1 MISEA
6 RSRLTNLSIPEYY
19 MVYYNDVFDTIKKS
33 FDIASEARRKKIDAI
48 DLVESKIAYD
58 LADRVAKMHE
68 IDIADRLRFLL
79 SNLGKEMAALKIAE
93 EIALGQYGTQ
103 DIKTRL
109 DTAVRVSLAT
119 VTEGVTVAPIQGIS
133 DVSIKNNVDGSKY
146 LSVSFAG
153 PIRSAG
159 GTEAALTMLIADHV
173 RKIVGLDRYTANSY
187 DDETAR
193 FVEELR
199 IYEREVGNFQ
209 FKISDE
215 DIVKCISS
223 LPVELDGTDTD
234 PVEVVGHRNMHRI
247 ATNRVRGGALRVM
260 NDGLIGRN
268 RKLSKIVQTLNLE
281 GWSWLDNLNGAIQ
294 SGEEETASHHR
305 MREVITGRPVLSMT
319 DRYGAFRLRYG
330 RSCNTGFATVGIHSS
345 IPILLQHAIVVG
357 TQIKI
362 DTPGKASTIAL
373 VDSLDPPIVKLKDE
387 SVVRVCDRLQAR
399 SIFQKVKKILY
410 LGDILISYGD
420 FLENNSVLLPASYVE
435 EIWISELREK
445 FTTNANLSLESIPN
459 ERLIELINNQLH
471 NFPTISEAF
480 ELSSCLEIPLHPR
493 YLLYWDVITLQ
504 ELVYLINELYR
515 LHGSNLDEIP
525 NFELISS
532 KVHNFP
538 NSPAI
543 KLILEKLAVIH
554 KVDQD
559 KTNIIL
565 TDTDQIYLFAKIVT
579 ALLKKRDL
587 LTYLEEYQLQNK
599 NPVPDDNTEIISQI
613 LDIPIR
619 RKFLS
624 SIAVRVGRPEKAAER
639 KMKPPVHCLFPVGPN
654 GGATRDIIKAAKQ
667 DATYIE
673 IANRICTSC
682 QLPSIGINCHTCN
695 TATELQWLCTV
706 CKRPAEKSNTDK
718 RCKFCNSQ
726 FTTHSITNF
735 PLKYTLRRALQKLD
749 LKPAE
754 PLKGVKSL
762 MGKNRCPEPI
772 EKGILRQRHNIF
784 TFKDGTTRFDVTN
797 EPLTQFKAKWISTD
811 IDKLR
816 KLGYTKDYLGT
827 DLTSS
832 DQLVEL
838 MMQDVIIPLQAAEH
852 LLRVAKFVDDEL
864 AKIYGLSHFYNA
876 NSINDLVGHLV
887 VGLAP
892 HTSVGIIGR
901 IIGFTNSQVCLAS
914 PIWHSAKRRD
924 CDGDADSLILLLDVF
939 LNFSHE
945 YLPDKIGGLM
955 DAPLLI
961 QPFVL
966 PHEVQRQAHNV
977 DISENYPVEF
987 YSNTWKKAKATESI
1001 SYIDLI
1007 KKRIGLVNQ
1016 FFDYRFTHATDSI
1029 TLDISQST
1037 YSTLNTMEEKLDMQ
1051 MTTAK
1056 IIQAVDPDDVASM
1069 VLTTH
1074 ILPDIMGNMR
1084 AYSSQSFRCNKCGTK
1099 YRRMPIIGKCLECN
1113 NALLQ
1118 TVTRGSVEKYI
1129 EIAQDICHEY
1139 NIDEYLVNRVKALR
1153 LELSLLF
1160 KNKEKMQFY
1169 ITDFE

>member
-6 RSRLTNLSIPEYY
+6 RSRLANLSIPEYY
-19 MVYYNDVFDTIKKS
+19 MLYYNNIFDIIKNS
-33 FDIASEARRKKIDAI
+33 FEIASEARRKKIDVV
-48 DLVESKIAYD
+48 DSVESKIAYD

-79 SNLGKEMAALKIAE
+79 ANLGKEMAALKIAE

-103 DIKTRL
+103 DIKIRL

-133 DVSIKNNVDGSKY
+133 DVSIKNNADSSKY
-146 LSVSFAG
+146 LSISFAG

-159 GTEAALTMLIADHV
+159 GTEAALTMIIADHV
-173 RKIVGLDRYTANSY
+173 RKIVGLDRYIANSY
-187 DDETAR
+187 DDEGAR

-209 FKISDE
+209 FRISDE
-215 DIVKCISS
+215 DIIKCISS

-268 RKLSKIVQTLNLE
+268 RKLSKIVQMLNLE
-281 GWSWLDNLNGAIQ
+281 GWSWLDDLNGAIQ

-345 IPILLQHAIVVG
+345 IPILLQYAIVVG

-362 DTPGKASTIAL
+362 DIPGKASTIAL
-373 VDSLDPPIVKLKDE
+373 VDSLEPPIVKLNDD
-387 SVVRVCDRLQAR
+387 SVIRVCDRTQAQ
-399 SIFQKVKKILY
+399 SIFQNVKKILY

-420 FLENNSVLLPASYVE
+420 FLENNSELLPASYVE
-435 EIWISELREK
+435 EIWISELRTK
-445 FTTNANLSLESIPN
+445 ITTSANLIIESVSH
-459 ERLIELINNQLH
+459 ERLLELVNNQLH
-471 NFPTISEAF
+471 SFPTISEAF
-480 ELSSCLEIPLHPR
+480 EISSCLEIPLHPR

-504 ELVYLINELYR
+504 ELAYLMNELYQ
-515 LHGSNLDEIP
+515 LHGSSLDKIH
-525 NFELISS
+525 I
-532 KVHNFP
+532 FP
-538 NSPAI
+538 NSPEI

-554 KVDQD
+554 KLDQS
-559 KTNIIL
+559 KMNIIL
-565 TDTDQIYLFAKIVT
+565 TDPDQIYLFTKILT
-579 ALLKKRDL
+579 ALHKNRYL
-587 LTYLEEYQLQNK
+587 LTHLKEHQIENK
-599 NPVPDDNTEIISQI
+599 NPIPDDNIQIISQI

-639 KMKPPVHCLFPVGPN
+639 RMKPPVHCLFPVGPN

-667 DATYIE
+667 DTTYIE
-673 IANRICTSC
+673 IANRTCTNC
-682 QLPSIGINCHTCN
+682 QSSSIGINCHSCN
-695 TATELQWLCTV
+695 IATELQWLCTV

-718 RCKFCNSQ
+718 RCKFCNTQ

-735 PLKYTLRRALQKLD
+735 PLKYTLRKASQNLN
-749 LKPAE
+749 LKPVE

-762 MGKNRCPEPI
+762 MGKNRCAEPI
-772 EKGILRQRHNIF
+772 EKGILRQKYSIF

-816 KLGYTKDYLGT
+816 KLGYTKDYLGV

-832 DQLVEL
+832 DQLIEL
-838 MMQDVIIPLQAAEH
+838 MIQDVIIPLQAAEH

-864 AKIYGLSHFYNA
+864 AKLYGLPHFYNA
-876 NSINDLVGHLV
+876 NSINDLTGHLI

-924 CDGDADSLILLLDVF
+924 CDGDADSLILLLDIF

-977 DISENYPVEF
+977 DISENYPIEF
-987 YSNTWKKAKATESI
+987 YSNTWNKTKATESI
-1001 SYIDLI
+1001 SFIDLI

-1016 FFDYRFTHATDSI
+1016 FFDYKFTHSTDTI

-1037 YSTLNTMEEKLDMQ
+1037 YSTLNTMEEKLNMQ

-1084 AYSSQSFRCNKCGTK
+1084 AYSSQAFRCNKCGIK
-1099 YRRMPIIGKCLECN
+1099 YRRMPIIGKCLECSN
-1113 NALLQ
+1113 TLLQ

-1129 EIAQDICHEY
+1129 EIALDICHKY
-1139 NIDEYLVNRVKALR
+1139 NIDEYLVNRVKGLQ

-1160 KNKEKMQFY
+1160 KNKEKTQFY